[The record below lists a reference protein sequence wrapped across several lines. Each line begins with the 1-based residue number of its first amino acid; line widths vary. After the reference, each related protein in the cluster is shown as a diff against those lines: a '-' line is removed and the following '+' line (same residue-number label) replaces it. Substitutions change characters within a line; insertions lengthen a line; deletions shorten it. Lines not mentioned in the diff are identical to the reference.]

1 MREMFIVMLV
11 YTWLLTSDIYLN
23 ISQNIA
29 NLNVIFNTLLTL
41 SLKFII
47 ATMKTSSTFRGYSM
61 VSKKLYTL
69 SRLSVFKD
77 LKVVM
82 PLSLFHIDF
91 YGILRMLVLVDT
103 AFRMLPTK
111 QELRQLSLYP
121 NLPPA
126 STLISWP

>member
-1 MREMFIVMLV
+1 MFIFMLV
-11 YTWLLTSDIYLN
+11 YPWLLTSDIYLN

-61 VSKKLYTL
+61 VSKELYTL

-91 YGILRMLVLVDT
+91 YGILRVLINITVVFHDAVKNT
-103 AFRMLPTK
+103 
-111 QELRQLSLYP
+111 
-121 NLPPA
+121 
-126 STLISWP
+126 